1 MVEDYFGVE
10 ASLERLCS
18 DKFAVDLAIFNSMK
32 GKKEQIKKN
41 VFFRIVLANKN
52 LATLDLILAASRRL
66 ALTPVEDAYAN
77 KADAGLCAMLF
88 LIRENYKSHLPTF
101 RMLTGSVK
109 NCNYFPRFL
118 AEIKAEENFESK

>member
-1 MVEDYFGVE
+1 MLFRSSNIDDNGLDAFVNLHVGSQKEGT
-10 ASLERLCS
+10 
-18 DKFAVDLAIFNSMK
+18 
-32 GKKEQIKKN
+32 KEQIKKN

-66 ALTPVEDAYAN
+66 ALTPVEDAFAN